1 MGQFQ
6 EGQTATNPQTG
17 EKIVFRGGQWAPAGG
32 GAPAPAQPQAG
43 PVYGAPAAPE
53 KPREAPSGYNWS
65 NGALTPIPG
74 GPADPNKPEPTKAPA
89 GYRFAADGVTL
100 ERIPGGPAEAGSVEQ
115 NKTAGFLRRAIEA
128 ESQYGTLGDVGP
140 RSLLGQAAAD
150 TFPNATNYVSSPERQ
165 QAEQAERAFIAAV
178 LRYDSG
184 AAIPDSEFATSG
196 RIYFP
201 RPGDSEA
208 VIKQKA
214 DARRTALEGL
224 LHSAGPAGTDL
235 QDSLAG
241 IYAPKPQGAGSDQQ
255 DNPDGSPWGAGVFDA
270 NGQPLGPDGGSGYDK
285 DGNYLGIYGS
295 TSADAPSTRNNNKG
309 DLAPDGSKRI
319 TGNDP
324 GYAQFAAGLGDIVEG
339 GLNNTVGLLANPVN
353 TTLFRGMGYDNY
365 TSNIGGTAREAL
377 GLPYGNETIGGIN
390 QAVTGGLS
398 AAGAARGA
406 ANVFAGTTRNALTE
420 FGSRPIMDAATAGT
434 AAASG
439 EVARQMGGGPVAQA
453 MATVAGGFAPSALA
467 GARNAL
473 TRGVTG
479 SPPTDPGGMDVVA
492 AGLRRK
498 VPVRG
503 PDVQEASRV
512 RRGVLR
518 TSDKAGQV
526 IRDAEAEDITA
537 IERAVARDVAGGGSS
552 AGREGAG
559 TITTEALQRHGKQS
573 RAEAQAWYKRADDA
587 AGGVAVEPRNA
598 VSAIDQEIARLTASG
613 AETNA
618 GTIGYL
624 NKLRRDLSGAGG
636 ITIAG
641 LRDQRTNMRANITE
655 ANLDMNKTEAMVE
668 RILDAASSD
677 IELGLD
683 SDPRAL
689 NSYRR
694 ADQLWRERAQFRK
707 QVTRQLLGP
716 ADNPRSPEAV
726 ASGMARMARDDF
738 GRFKRLWDVLEP
750 EEQTDIAA
758 TMAVGLGR
766 DGQGNFSIARF
777 LTQTTGDDLGNKATI
792 SPQAMRLMFGK
803 EGAAAINDLQLL
815 ARAKTAAASE
825 TNYSRTG
832 NVVQNVGRGLRG
844 LLLSGLGFSTG
855 GVAGA
860 VVVPAA
866 GSWLKGV
873 GDQRAARLLMN
884 PDFTRWLKA
893 APNTT
898 DPRVINAHF
907 ARLTQS
913 AAKSPIFAGDVKAFQ
928 EALSEAFAQS
938 PGRVAASEQEGDRGP
953 EVPQQ

>member
-1 MGQFQ
+1 MAGPWQKYQSAPANAAPAGDPVIAPPDPYKQANEQRAQQDQVFQ
-6 EGQTATNPQTG
+6 ADAQARAREDQEFQRQKFATENARAERQAQRDGAGTVDEKKIATLLTRIAGGFSDIQGVTATNPDAQAPGFVESMRGDLMPGGIGGMVSRGVAGADRRSVHDAQRDVLDALLTLGTG
-17 EKIVFRGGQWAPAGG
+17 AAYNAEQLSGQMAGYFPQYGDTPDEAALKSQRLARLIEAAKANAGPAWENVAPAIAPFMQSIGG
-32 GAPAPAQPQAG
+32 GAQ
-43 PVYGAPAAPE
+43 
-53 KPREAPSGYNWS
+53 R
-65 NGALTPIPG
+65 
-74 GPADPNKPEPTKAPA
+74 
-89 GYRFAADGVTL
+89 VTL
-100 ERIPGGPAEAGSVEQ
+100 EQNVAAFGEPVYDEAG
-115 NKTAGFLRRAIEA
+115 NLLPPDA
-128 ESQYGTLGDVGP
+128 EG
-140 RSLLGQAAAD
+140 
-150 TFPNATNYVSSPERQ
+150 
-165 QAEQAERAFIAAV
+165 
-178 LRYDSG
+178 
-184 AAIPDSEFATSG
+184 
-196 RIYFP
+196 
-201 RPGDSEA
+201 
-208 VIKQKA
+208 VI
-214 DARRTALEGL
+214 
-224 LHSAGPAGTDL
+224 
-235 QDSLAG
+235 
-241 IYAPKPQGAGSDQQ
+241 
-255 DNPDGSPWGAGVFDA
+255 
-270 NGQPLGPDGGSGYDK
+270 GYDK
-285 DGNYLGIYGS
+285 DGNYLGLYGGRV
-295 TSADAPSTRNNNKG
+295 TDDRGGVQQNNNKG

-324 GYAQFAAGLGDIVEG
+324 GYAQIAAGLGDIVEG

-353 TTLFRGMGYDNY
+353 TTLFRGMGYENY

-390 QAVTGGLS
+390 QAVTGGLG

-439 EVARQMGGGPVAQA
+439 EAAKQMGGGPVAQA

-479 SPPTDPGGMDVVA
+479 TPPTDPGGMDVVA
-492 AGLRRK
+492 AGLRRE

-518 TSDKAGQV
+518 TSDKAGQI
-526 IRDAEAEDITA
+526 IRDAEAEDVTA

-573 RAEAQAWYKRADDA
+573 RSEAQAWYKRADDA
-587 AGGVAVEPRNA
+587 AGGVAVQPRNA

-683 SDPRAL
+683 GDPRAL
-689 NSYRR
+689 SSYRR
-694 ADQLWRERAQFRK
+694 ADELWRERAQFRK

-803 EGAAAINDLQLL
+803 EGATAINDLQLL
-815 ARAKTAAASE
+815 ARAKTAAGSE
-825 TNYSRTG
+825 TNFSRTG

-866 GSWLKGV
+866 GSWLKSV

-938 PGRVAASEQEGDRGP
+938 PGRVAAREQEGDRGP
-953 EVPQQ
+953 EVPQN